1 MGPRYF
7 LISHD
12 FIKCLWIIRRLYPT
26 NQETRMTSLNHFPQ
40 VVARVL
46 RANRIRQPN
55 NRQSEKKKEPLTAA
69 ARSICAGPALTAESF
84 GRDGKT
90 GGGLDDAG
98 IAGFAP
104 ILGTTGL
111 EPTGLGLLAKGGGI
125 LFEDSFEL
133 SVTELK
139 ADFFQGV
146 EVPLAG
152 AIPGNTETGF
162 AKASDVTDVGT
173 ILGAGGVLRGG
184 ADEGGGGTEC
194 GGTSS
199 R

>member
-1 MGPRYF
+1 MSMDHSTTVF
-7 LISHD
+7 NKSNTD
-12 FIKCLWIIRRLYPT
+12 EDVSF
-26 NQETRMTSLNHFPQ
+26 NHFPQ
-40 VVARVL
+40 VAARVL
-46 RANRIRQPN
+46 RAKKIRQPN
-55 NRQSEKKKEPLTAA
+55 YRQSEKKQDLLTAA

-98 IAGFAP
+98 IAGFDP

-111 EPTGLGLLAKGGGI
+111 EPTGVGLGLLAKGGGI
-125 LFEDSFEL
+125 LFEDSCEL
-133 SVTELK
+133 SVTELE

-184 ADEGGGGTEC
+184 ADVGGGGTEC
-194 GGTSS
+194 DGTSS